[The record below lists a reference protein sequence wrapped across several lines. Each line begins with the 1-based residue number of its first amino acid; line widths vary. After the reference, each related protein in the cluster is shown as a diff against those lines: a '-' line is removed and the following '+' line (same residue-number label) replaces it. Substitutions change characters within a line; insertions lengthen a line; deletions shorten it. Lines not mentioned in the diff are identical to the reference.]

1 MAITYLN
8 GHPKEDVTD
17 PEGETLERIWASV
30 PKEVVAQVNDYFYS
44 KRLKSRS
51 AAVAD
56 LIQLGLIH
64 ARGQGR
70 N

>member
-1 MAITYLN
+1 MALPYLN
-8 GHPKEDVTD
+8 GHSKEDASD

-30 PKEVVAQVNDYFYS
+30 PKAVVAQVEDYFYS

>member
-1 MAITYLN
+1 MALPYLN
-8 GHPKEDVTD
+8 GHPKDATD
-17 PEGETLERIWASV
+17 PDGETLERIWASV
-30 PKEVVAQVNDYFYS
+30 PRAVVAQVEDYFYS

>member
-1 MAITYLN
+1 MALPYLN
-8 GHPKEDVTD
+8 GHPKEDPSD

-30 PKEVVAQVNDYFYS
+30 PKAVVAQVEDYFYT